1 MNRASLLVSGLLA
14 VGLFL
19 GGTANVVLEASKVK
33 RPEQSTL
40 SRFRVVYFVDEK
52 PALGTVGQIP
62 KGATFYLGPS
72 EVTSVV
78 EELSRGLKVALD
90 IDNHS
95 KSKSEEEIYL
105 EITDGSTIE
114 RFYYFA
120 GAHEIAPLGYSRVD
134 GETLLTAMGAGLKL
148 SLVGL
153 VFGGLLCWASARE
166 SGQKKTAHGSQ
177 QSPTGSSACSGR
189 DNG

>member
-1 MNRASLLVSGLLA
+1 MNSSRVSLLVSGLLA

-19 GGTANVVLEASKVK
+19 GGTANVVLEASKAK
-33 RPEQSTL
+33 RPDQSTL
-40 SRFRVVYFVDEK
+40 PKFRVVYFVDEK

-62 KGATFYLGPS
+62 DGATFYLSPS

-78 EELSRGLKVALD
+78 DELSRGFKVALD

-148 SLVGL
+148 SLLAL
-153 VFGGLLCWASARE
+153 VFGGFLFWASARK
-166 SGQKKTAHGSQ
+166 SGQEESAPGS
-177 QSPTGSSACSGR
+177 
-189 DNG
+189 